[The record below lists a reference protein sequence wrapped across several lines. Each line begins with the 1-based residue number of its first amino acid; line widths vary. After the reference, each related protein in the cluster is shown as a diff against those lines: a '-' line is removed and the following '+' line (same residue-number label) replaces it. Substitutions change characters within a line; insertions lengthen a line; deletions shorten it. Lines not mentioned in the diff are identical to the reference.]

1 MRILRLVTTGTAL
14 LIVSGCADSRTIL
27 DPTPPALSV
36 QGHSSELPASSARRI
51 QTSGHFDAIVD
62 FSTLRL
68 TPRGRNCLLQVNGQL
83 VFTGTI
89 EGAATGQT
97 TALVFAPCSDVAAN
111 PPGTFRDVFRSE
123 LAFEGTVDGEPARA
137 NVLYMGRVQPGGQIA
152 GRLVLSNGVQGRLE
166 VEARVAVG
174 GEYAGSVVVR

>member
-1 MRILRLVTTGTAL
+1 MRILRLLATGTAL
-14 LIVSGCADSRTIL
+14 LIVGGCADGHTIL

-36 QGHSSELPASSARRI
+36 QGHSSGLPAARARRI

-62 FSTLRL
+62 FSTLTL

-83 VFTGTI
+83 VFSGTI

-97 TALVFAPCSDVAAN
+97 TALVFASCSDVAAS

-123 LAFEGTVDGEPARA
+123 LTFEGTVDGAPARA

-166 VEARVAVG
+166 VEAQVAVG